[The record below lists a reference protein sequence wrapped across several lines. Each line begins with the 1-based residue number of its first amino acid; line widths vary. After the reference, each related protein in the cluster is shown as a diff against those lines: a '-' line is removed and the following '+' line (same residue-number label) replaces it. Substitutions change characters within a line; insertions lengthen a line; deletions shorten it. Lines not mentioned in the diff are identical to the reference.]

1 MMSTR
6 LSDENVQRTFS
17 DHGNKKMVLN
27 DFVGEE
33 QGADE
38 ERNNYSLKPGLLDVL
53 SGRGRSCF
61 NHHGNQFLRAMVADK
76 LDFYLTAANREEKT
90 AIAIGIV
97 KAIKDSGGKFLKKHE
112 GAVSGK
118 AKMLKIWFEI
128 KDSEARKKV
137 SHAFRDA
144 LSERLNKE
152 KQQATNK
159 EASTKP
165 AITSK
170 TNKKKHATA
179 APTSRLTAGAG
190 VATKV
195 KSISLTST
203 ADHVASPTFG
213 FAMKVESRS
222 ASPSDIV
229 KVESSGCSNKNES
242 IHHHAPSPPPPL
254 FLENSG
260 YYPRPHQEPPAS
272 FCDPLCWKSILFL
285 DCEEASTTTSSRC
298 YSPVPLLR
306 SPRIVSPSLSGRN
319 SKFEGNDEDG
329 DYTPSVNNAS
339 FEEMSFWS
347 EAAGVSFLAFQEG

>member
-1 MMSTR
+1 MMSIR
-6 LSDENVQRTFS
+6 LSDENMQRSFS

-27 DFVGEE
+27 NFVGEE

-38 ERNNYSLKPGLLDVL
+38 ERNNFSLKPGLLDVL

-76 LDFYLTAANREEKT
+76 LDSYLTAANREEKT
-90 AIAIGIV
+90 VIAIGIV
-97 KAIKDSGGKFLKKHE
+97 MAIKDSGGKFLKKHE
-112 GAVSGK
+112 GPGSGK
-118 AKMLKIWFEI
+118 AKMLNIWFEI

-159 EASTKP
+159 EASTKR
-165 AITSK
+165 ATTSK

-179 APTSRLTAGAG
+179 APASRLTAGAG

-203 ADHVASPTFG
+203 ADHVASPTFD
-213 FAMKVESRS
+213 FAMNVESRS
-222 ASPSDIV
+222 ASPSDLV
-229 KVESSGCSNKNES
+229 VVESLGCSTKNES

-272 FCDPLCWKSILFL
+272 FCDPLCWKSILFW
-285 DCEEASTTTSSRC
+285 DCEEASTTSSRC

-306 SPRIVSPSLSGRN
+306 SPRSIVSPSISGRD

-329 DYTPSVNNAS
+329 DGTPSVNNAS
-339 FEEMSFWS
+339 FEEMLFGS